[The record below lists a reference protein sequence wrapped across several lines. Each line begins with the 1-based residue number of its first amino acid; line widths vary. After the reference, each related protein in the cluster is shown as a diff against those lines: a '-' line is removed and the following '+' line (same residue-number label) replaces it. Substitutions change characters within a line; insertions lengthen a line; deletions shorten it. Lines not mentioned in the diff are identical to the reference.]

1 MTGEGDLQ
9 RAVEQL
15 TATINQ
21 LRMELVR
28 KDVYDADEARRT
40 VALQHVVDDVAEI
53 KKDRETERRDKE
65 QEQRD
70 LAKERRA
77 DRRLLYGV
85 ALTQV
90 AALVSYYF
98 SAKGGA

>member
-1 MTGEGDLQ
+1 
-9 RAVEQL
+9 
-15 TATINQ
+15 
-21 LRMELVR
+21 VR

-40 VALQHVVDDVAEI
+40 VALQHVAEDVADII
-53 KKDRETERRDKE
+53 KARETERRDKE

-90 AALVSYYF
+90 LALISYYF